1 MIAQPT
7 LQRDFV
13 ILEPL
18 EARHE
23 HEIVASVQDPSIA
36 RFMTFAD
43 LNDERSVR
51 SWFQSAL
58 QEPAKDVGTPFA
70 VRHAING
77 TIVGSTSLYE
87 INQRQ
92 RRCEL
97 GRSWLIPS
105 VRRTGVN
112 PRAKLLMLTYAFDTL
127 GMERVQ
133 LRASKANTISRA
145 AIESIGASFEGILRN
160 YAVLPGGKR
169 TDSAL
174 YSITREDWPKV
185 QEVLRARIA
194 K

>member
-23 HEIVASVQDPSIA
+23 EEIVASVQDPSIA

-70 VRHAING
+70 VRHAINA
-77 TIVGSTSLYE
+77 
-87 INQRQ
+87 
-92 RRCEL
+92 
-97 GRSWLIPS
+97 RSWAARAFTRSISGS
-105 VRRTGVN
+105 V
-112 PRAKLLMLTYAFDTL
+112 D
-127 GMERVQ
+127 
-133 LRASKANTISRA
+133 ANSA
-145 AIESIGASFEGILRN
+145 A
-160 YAVLPGGKR
+160 PG
-169 TDSAL
+169 
-174 YSITREDWPKV
+174 
-185 QEVLRARIA
+185 
-194 K
+194 